1 MKALNIQLP
10 KALLATIVS
19 LGGLATVSAFGN
31 INRAVANEYIGENNQ
46 ISQQMNS
53 PQQNPGMRDNQMQ
66 QNPGMRDNQMQQ
78 NPGMPDNQ
86 MQQNPEMMRDNQMQ
100 QNQQGNYSENESI
113 VGAISETGSFNT
125 LAQAVE
131 AAGLADTWENEGQYT
146 VFAPTDQAFEAL
158 PPGTLEALLRPENQ
172 ETLRRILEYHVVLGA
187 ADSNAI
193 RSGQFETA
201 EGSAVNIDVASGM
214 VQVEGANVTQ
224 SDILASNGVVHAID
238 QVILPPD
245 ISAEQLQQLT
255 IAQ

>member
-78 NPGMPDNQ
+78 NP
-86 MQQNPEMMRDNQMQ
+86 EMMRDNQMQ
-100 QNQQGNYSENESI
+100 QNQQGNYSENGSI

>member
-1 MKALNIQLP
+1 MKALKIKLP

-31 INRAVANEYIGENNQ
+31 INRAVANEYTGENNQ

-78 NPGMPDNQ
+78 NPGMRDNQ
-86 MQQNPEMMRDNQMQ
+86 MQQNPGMRDNQMQ
-100 QNQQGNYSENESI
+100 QNQQGSSSGNESI
-113 VGAISETGSFNT
+113 VGAMSETGSFNT

-172 ETLRRILEYHVVLGA
+172 DTLRRILEYHVVLGE
-187 ADSNAI
+187 ADSSTI
-193 RSGQFETA
+193 SSGFFKTA
-201 EGSAVNIDVASGM
+201 EGSGVNIDVASGM

-224 SDILASNGVVHAID
+224 PDIQASNGVVHAID

>member
-1 MKALNIQLP
+1 MKALKIKLP

-31 INRAVANEYIGENNQ
+31 INRAVANEYTGENNQ

-78 NPGMPDNQ
+78 NPGM
-86 MQQNPEMMRDNQMQ
+86 RDNQMQ
-100 QNQQGNYSENESI
+100 QNQQGSSSGNESI
-113 VGAISETGSFNT
+113 VGAMSETGSFNT

-172 ETLRRILEYHVVLGA
+172 DTLRRILEYHVVLGE
-187 ADSNAI
+187 ADSSTI
-193 RSGQFETA
+193 SSGFFKTA
-201 EGSAVNIDVASGM
+201 EGSGVNIDVASGM

-224 SDILASNGVVHAID
+224 PDIQASNGVVHAID